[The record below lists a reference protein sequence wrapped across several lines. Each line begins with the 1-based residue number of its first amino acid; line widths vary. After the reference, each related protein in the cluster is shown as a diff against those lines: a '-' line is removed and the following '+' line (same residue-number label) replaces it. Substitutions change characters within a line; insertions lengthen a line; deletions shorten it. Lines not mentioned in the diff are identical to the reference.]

1 MRVRFAAP
9 ALRHLDE
16 IHSFI
21 AADNPAAAS
30 RGLGDI
36 RKAVTLLQ
44 IAPNVGRRGEVDRTR
59 EWVVRQRPYVIVY
72 RIEPAEDLLTVLGI
86 CHTARRR
93 P

>member
-1 MRVRFAAP
+1 MKVRYAAP
-9 ALRHLDE
+9 ALRHLDQ

-30 RGLGDI
+30 RILSDI
-36 RKAVTLLQ
+36 RKSVTLLQ
-44 IAPNVGRRGEVDRTR
+44 IAPNAGRRGEAPLTR

-72 RIEPAEDLLTVLGI
+72 RIEAADDLLTVLGI
-86 CHTARRR
+86 YHTARQR